1 MVILGIDP
9 GYAIVGYGVVRYDG
23 RGFVPLEYGAVTTEA
38 GLAPEVRLELVYA
51 GILELLDRFHPDAV
65 AIEELFF
72 TNNQKTGIL
81 VAEAR
86 GVILLAVHQ
95 RRVPIYGYTPLQV
108 KQAVVGYGKA
118 VKQQVME
125 MTRILL
131 KLDKVP
137 KPDDAADA
145 LAIAICHG
153 HVAGSGLGQGRL
165 ARAIAASEA
174 RDARRRQQIAAQA
187 LNQRGEK

>member
-86 GVILLAVHQ
+86 GVILLAAAQAGVQ
-95 RRVPIYGYTPLQV
+95 VCEYTPMQV
-108 KQAVVGYGKA
+108 KQAVTGYGKA
-118 VKQQVME
+118 VKKQIQE

-131 KLDKVP
+131 HLPAVP
-137 KPDDAADA
+137 KPDDTADA
-145 LAIAICHG
+145 LA
-153 HVAGSGLGQGRL
+153 L
-165 ARAIAASEA
+165 AIAHCHCS
-174 RDARRRQQIAAQA
+174 RSRIAGAPP
-187 LNQRGEK
+187 R

>member
-108 KQAVVGYGKA
+108 KQAVVGYGRAEKRQVIDM
-118 VKQQVME
+118 VK
-125 MTRILL
+125 RILNL
-131 KLDKVP
+131 PAAP

-145 LAIAICHG
+145 VAIALCH
-153 HVAGSGLGQGRL
+153 ARSATSRLMSQGG
-165 ARAIAASEA
+165 
-174 RDARRRQQIAAQA
+174 
-187 LNQRGEK
+187 NGCFTT

>member
-38 GLAPEVRLELVYA
+38 GLAPEVRLELVYDSEIA
-51 GILELLDRFHPDAV
+51 RFHPDAV

-108 KQAVVGYGKA
+108 KQAVVGYGK
-118 VKQQVME
+118 
-125 MTRILL
+125 
-131 KLDKVP
+131 
-137 KPDDAADA
+137 
-145 LAIAICHG
+145 G
-153 HVAGSGLGQGRL
+153 G
-165 ARAIAASEA
+165 
-174 RDARRRQQIAAQA
+174 
-187 LNQRGEK
+187 

>member
-1 MVILGIDP
+1 MTILGIDP
-9 GYAIVGYGVVRYDG
+9 GYGTIGYGVVRFDNMK
-23 RGFVPLEYGAVTTEA
+23 FTPVQYGAATTKP
-38 GLAPEVRLELVYA
+38 GMPMHLRLCEIYEDIGTLV
-51 GILELLDRFHPDAV
+51 DTFHPDEV

-72 TNNQKTGIL
+72 SKNVTTGIQ
-81 VAEAR
+81 VAQAR

-187 LNQRGEK
+187 LKQRGEK